1 MMKVLVTGGAGYIGS
16 HTCVELLAS
25 GYDVVIVDNLS
36 NSSRNVIDRI
46 ERISKRKVTF
56 IQADVTIEPNVKAL
70 FEQHD
75 FVGVIHFAGYKAV
88 GEYCG
93 QIEPLVR

>member
-1 MMKVLVTGGAGYIGS
+1 MKVLVTGGAGYIGS

-46 ERISKRKVTF
+46 ERISKKVTF
-56 IQADVTIEPNVKAL
+56 IQADVTIEPVVQAL

-75 FVGVIHFAGYKAV
+75 FVGVIHFCNRQV
-88 GEYCG
+88 EFNNF
-93 QIEPLVR
+93 